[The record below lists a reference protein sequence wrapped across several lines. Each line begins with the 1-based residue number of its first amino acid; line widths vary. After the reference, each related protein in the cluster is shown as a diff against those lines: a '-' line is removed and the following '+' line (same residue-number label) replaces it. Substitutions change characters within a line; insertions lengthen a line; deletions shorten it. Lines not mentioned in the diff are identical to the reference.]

1 MAKKIQTNLQ
11 KLSNTLFADGNSL
24 STSQLVNYRV
34 KPSDEVVFRT
44 TNPEEYK
51 AKLLALKQQ
60 RLLNLQWK
68 KAGIDN
74 TNQRQATLSN
84 ILMMYRDA
92 DLMDTW
98 PEIGAALDT
107 YAEEA
112 CCLRQETGTI
122 ITVHSESERAK
133 RVLEDLIVNRLDIHI
148 LGPMIVRAMCK
159 YGNDFMLLNIDSE
172 HGIMGWKQLPIY
184 EINRLENG
192 TSQIFATQQTVD
204 SKNLAPGETKFVWSG
219 HNEITPYRIW
229 QIAHFRLIT
238 DSLFLPYGVSILMN
252 ARRHWRML
260 SMAED
265 AMLLYRLERSISR
278 RIFKIYVGAMDAP
291 DVKAM
296 VQNVANEFKRA
307 PIIDPETGQLD
318 LRKAFP
324 SVDED
329 YFIPTRGLNDNSS
342 IETLNPATNPTTME
356 DIKYLQT
363 KILAALRIPRTFLNF
378 QDVQGRGQNLSML
391 DIRFARVIM
400 RIQQAFLME
409 LNKVCIIHLHLLG
422 LDDEVNNFTLTMN
435 NPSLQMEDYYL
446 QGLQKK
452 VQIANMATQA
462 PNGGLPLMSWH
473 MAMKKIMGFT
483 DSEIEENLNEIRV
496 ERAAVVELQKTS
508 EIIQKTGLFDK
519 ADRAFGTPGAK
530 YQNGKGG
537 EGGSEGGGGAMGGGM
552 ADFGGGDMGDM
563 GGGEPEED
571 LGGGEEGAAPGGEE
585 MPPEMAGGEGGAPAP
600 EEGPAPSPEEKPQT
614 PPNEALKKHGKV
626 INETVFDKLL
636 EHYKRKTTENK
647 IEKVELFDKNFLVN
661 EELDKS
667 IKDLTK
673 YIQEQQV
680 ISEKEKKSLDENK
693 SDMIDDM
700 IEDENNDKDAN
711 TDDDNP
717 EF

>member
-1 MAKKIQTNLQ
+1 M
-11 KLSNTLFADGNSL
+11 
-24 STSQLVNYRV
+24 
-34 KPSDEVVFRT
+34 
-44 TNPEEYK
+44 
-51 AKLLALKQQ
+51 
-60 RLLNLQWK
+60 
-68 KAGIDN
+68 
-74 TNQRQATLSN
+74 
-84 ILMMYRDA
+84 
-92 DLMDTW
+92 
-98 PEIGAALDT
+98 
-107 YAEEA
+107 
-112 CCLRQETGTI
+112 
-122 ITVHSESERAK
+122 
-133 RVLEDLIVNRLDIHI
+133 
-148 LGPMIVRAMCK
+148 
-159 YGNDFMLLNIDSE
+159 
-172 HGIMGWKQLPIY
+172 
-184 EINRLENG
+184 
-192 TSQIFATQQTVD
+192 
-204 SKNLAPGETKFVWSG
+204 
-219 HNEITPYRIW
+219 
-229 QIAHFRLIT
+229 
-238 DSLFLPYGVSILMN
+238 
-252 ARRHWRML
+252 
-260 SMAED
+260 
-265 AMLLYRLERSISR
+265 
-278 RIFKIYVGAMDAP
+278 
-291 DVKAM
+291 
-296 VQNVANEFKRA
+296 
-307 PIIDPETGQLD
+307 
-318 LRKAFP
+318 
-324 SVDED
+324 
-329 YFIPTRGLNDNSS
+329 
-342 IETLNPATNPTTME
+342 
-356 DIKYLQT
+356 
-363 KILAALRIPRTFLNF
+363 
-378 QDVQGRGQNLSML
+378 
-391 DIRFARVIM
+391 
-400 RIQQAFLME
+400 
-409 LNKVCIIHLHLLG
+409 
-422 LDDEVNNFTLTMN
+422 
-435 NPSLQMEDYYL
+435 
-446 QGLQKK
+446 
-452 VQIANMATQA
+452 
-462 PNGGLPLMSWH
+462 
-473 MAMKKIMGFT
+473 
-483 DSEIEENLNEIRV
+483 NEIRV